1 MSFRRKR
8 PSADEINVTPMIDVL
23 LVLLIFF
30 MVASH
35 FDREDQLAIN
45 LPSAEVDAAPDAAE
59 TTEISIARD
68 GSYALNGVDLV
79 NRQPG
84 TLAMALQ
91 RMAAEKKDL
100 PLVINADADASHQ
113 AVVTA
118 MDVAGRAGFHRLR
131 ISTQPTA
138 SSPAAGAH
146 PAPGS

>member
-30 MVASH
+30 IVASH

-45 LPSAEVDAAPDAAE
+45 LPSAQGETAPDVVE

-79 NRQPG
+79 NRQPS
-84 TLAMALQ
+84 TLSMALQ

-118 MDVAGRAGFHRLR
+118 MEVAGRAGFHRLR
-131 ISTQPTA
+131 ISTQSTA
-138 SSPAAGAH
+138 SSPAAGAR